1 MLVGKNMG
9 RKCSH
14 CGNLGHNSRTCTSQ
28 KESLRLFG
36 VQLNLSCASS
46 SSSSSSSLVSLKKCF
61 SVDSL
66 SSPST
71 SSSSSSCSGSLLVPV
86 GENIDKFSNGF
97 LFDGL
102 LGRTQERK
110 KG

>member
-61 SVDSL
+61 SVDCL

-71 SSSSSSCSGSLLVPV
+71 SSSSSCSGSLLVPV